1 MASREY
7 TPAAQTT
14 GAEQAL
20 SKKSNNK
27 TGAKMHIELSTDSNI
42 QGSDDLATHVKD
54 VVENAL
60 GHYDAQ
66 ITRVEV
72 HLSDANADKGGQD
85 DKRCMIEARVE
96 NRQPTAVTH
105 AAATLEQAIKGAA
118 DKLKRS
124 LESTLGRLRD
134 DR

>member
-1 MASREY
+1 
-7 TPAAQTT
+7 
-14 GAEQAL
+14 
-20 SKKSNNK
+20 
-27 TGAKMHIELSTDSNI
+27 MHIELSTDANI
-42 QGSDDLATHVKD
+42 QGSDDLATHVKG
-54 VVENAL
+54 VVQNAL
-60 GHYDAQ
+60 SHYVAQ

-124 LESTLGRLRD
+124 LDSTLGRLRD